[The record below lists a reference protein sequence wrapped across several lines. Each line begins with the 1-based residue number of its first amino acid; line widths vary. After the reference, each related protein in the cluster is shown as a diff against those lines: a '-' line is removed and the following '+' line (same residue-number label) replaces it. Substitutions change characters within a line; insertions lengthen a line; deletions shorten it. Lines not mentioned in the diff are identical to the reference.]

1 MAKATVQK
9 HVHKLK
15 RIKFKS
21 GNASFFCVLPDC
33 TFKVNPAL
41 ALGKRSECWRCGE
54 EFLLNEYSIRLAK
67 PHCEK
72 CHHPKNGKD
81 KEESHTDNVLQ
92 AHKDST
98 LSGHG
103 TVPMSESSSLADRL
117 TSVIHDAQ
125 TGDEDI

>member
-1 MAKATVQK
+1 MAKATIQK
-9 HVHKLK
+9 HIHKLK

-21 GNASFFCVLPDC
+21 GNASFFCTLPDC

-72 CHHPKNGKD
+72 CHHPKKSD
-81 KEESHTDNVLQ
+81 LAPSITVATDEVQ
-92 AHKDST
+92 RE
-98 LSGHG
+98 
-103 TVPMSESSSLADRL
+103 VPVRSEFSSLADRL

-125 TGDEDI
+125 SGDEDI